1 MQKEIW
7 KPVPTYEGYYE
18 VSNLGK
24 VKSLARF
31 VKHSSGGKKLLKE
44 RIMKMPTDSEG
55 YSKATLAKKGVN
67 KSFKVHV
74 LVVWVFTGWY
84 GNGRRDMNIDH
95 INEVKTDNRLEN
107 LRVVSARQNK
117 SKSIKGGTS
126 KYTGVA
132 WQKPLQKWRTQI
144 CINGKVKHLG
154 VFTSEL
160 EASKAY
166 QKALAEI
173 EEFRRSVIQ

>member
-1 MQKEIW
+1 MEIW
-7 KPVPTYEGYYE
+7 KAVPNYEGYYE
-18 VSNLGK
+18 VSSLGR
-24 VKSLARF
+24 VKSLARL
-31 VKHSSGGKKLLKE
+31 VKHSNGGKKLLKE
-44 RIMKMPTDSEG
+44 RIRQTPTELRG
-55 YSKATLAKKGVN
+55 YSVIALNKKGVR
-67 KSFKVHV
+67 KVFKVHV
-74 LVVWVFTGWY
+74 LVIWAFTGWY
-84 GNGRRDMNIDH
+84 GNGRRDMAIDH

-107 LRVVSARQNK
+107 LRVISARENI
-117 SKSIKGGTS
+117 SRSTKGGTS

-132 WQKPLQKWRTQI
+132 WYKPLEKWRTQI
-144 CINGKVKHLG
+144 VINGKVKHLG